1 MITLIISVYNQ
12 PLMIA
17 RQMEEIEKYP
27 EGMKVIVVD
36 DGSKEIPEVLPEVD
50 LYRIEIDQP
59 WNRGQARNIGA
70 YVCETEWLIQV
81 DTDHI
86 LPAEC
91 IEPLLAFEADPLHW
105 YRFPRFRVGRAD
117 ETRKKDKLHHMKKFG
132 RIHEH
137 IDSYLMTRAMFMTSP
152 YDEFFS
158 GCLGGGS
165 PFLARMTQIHEK
177 PLMLPDDI
185 HLHVHT
191 RHSVADAS
199 IIGLSRDREEY
210 SKRRKQRA
218 DCAPT
223 EILMHPWHK
232 VDHA

>member
-1 MITLIISVYNQ
+1 MTELTLIISVYNQ

-17 RQMEEIEKYP
+17 RQMEEISKYP
-27 EGMKVIVVD
+27 DGIKVIVVD
-36 DGSKEIPEVLPEVD
+36 DASKEMPEVLDRVD
-50 LYRIEIDQP
+50 LYRIEIDVQ

-91 IEPLLAFEADPLHW
+91 IEPLLAFEADPMHW

-137 IDSYLMTRAMFMTSP
+137 IDSYLMRVGKFQMRCDVFGQHETSP
-152 YDEFFS
+152 P
-158 GCLGGGS
+158 CRLGRSVNLRRPLS
-165 PFLARMTQIHEK
+165 PKNRSEA
-177 PLMLPDDI
+177 D
-185 HLHVHT
+185 
-191 RHSVADAS
+191 SDAS
-199 IIGLSRDREEY
+199 ES
-210 SKRRKQRA
+210 
-218 DCAPT
+218 PT
-223 EILMHPWHK
+223 LFR
-232 VDHA
+232 